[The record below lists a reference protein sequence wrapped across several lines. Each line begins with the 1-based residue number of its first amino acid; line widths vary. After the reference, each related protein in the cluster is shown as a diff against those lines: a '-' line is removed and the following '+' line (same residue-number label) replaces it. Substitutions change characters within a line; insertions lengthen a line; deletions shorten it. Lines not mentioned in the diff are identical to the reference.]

1 MMVLVFSLLVAI
13 AYGWTEELALSVSG
27 GVFSYDIGESE
38 FNEKF
43 WASAGVIKRECS
55 TCGAPHQTIYY
66 KRLTDLKT
74 WAAWSYFRVTWAS
87 NNNILGANFELY
99 SSIEDL
105 EAGTNAWTYCNY
117 DDTNIGPFRDCG
129 PTGYVAFE
137 WTSNGRGGDTADYY
151 ILTDCADED
160 CDDGD
165 ICNGEEFCLDGSCTS
180 GDELSCP
187 ADFVCSSSQ
196 QRCVRDC
203 ETFAIDGYLRDCSEE
218 WDSSQVEM
226 VAVIN
231 QASDNL
237 ESIAALQP
245 LVAANTATLDTVATN
260 VDEVNAV
267 IGGERIS
274 WSESD
279 TILDQLAALNARV
292 TDIDALLLRM
302 DAVESRLDSESIAAL
317 QPLVAAN
324 TATLDTVA
332 TNVDEVNA
340 VIGGERISW
349 SESDTILDQLA
360 ALNAR
365 VTDIDALLLRMD
377 AVESRLDSIEERLFG
392 FAPQTA
398 EGENA
403 DNSFTSP
410 AETAS
415 APVVTINGYE
425 VHWMGVFTALTV
437 LLLAV
442 NVVLFAQNCCCRR
455 KKKEYRAVYA
465 DSDDQVE
472 AGLKN

>member
-1 MMVLVFSLLVAI
+1 MVLIFSLLVAI

-38 FNEKF
+38 FNEQF

-117 DDTNIGPFRDCG
+117 DDGNIGPFRDCG

-245 LVAANTATLDTVATN
+245 LVAANT
-260 VDEVNAV
+260 E
-267 IGGERIS
+267 
-274 WSESD
+274 
-279 TILDQLAALNARV
+279 TI
-292 TDIDALLLRM
+292 
-302 DAVESRLDSESIAAL
+302 
-317 QPLVAAN
+317 
-324 TATLDTVA
+324 DTVA